1 MKISIEIEFLA
12 IGCSSEATG
21 GRGGAPGA
29 DDEGG
34 KGWATVS
41 FFLGGGGNGAGW
53 GGAIVWGEWS
63 TVERSSTSKNHIVLV
78 KPSNHIV

>member
-41 FFLGGGGNGAGW
+41 FFGGGGNGAG
-53 GGAIVWGEWS
+53 GQ
-63 TVERSSTSKNHIVLV
+63 
-78 KPSNHIV
+78 